1 MDMKELQLIQ
11 ERWNYICGGFWY
23 IDEHQMADQA
33 DTLGLT
39 AAELAAFLQSLTPG
53 HEEQVREITAA
64 LGLDREPK
72 AFDPLPKSFEIMLRC
87 DQSWLETAP
96 ETPLDPEFGS
106 VAMAVLG
113 REIAEQLGAET
124 SLPEAMFRR
133 IMEVTGRVPDLSD
146 LSKGRMKPEE

>member
-1 MDMKELQLIQ
+1 M
-11 ERWNYICGGFWY
+11 
-23 IDEHQMADQA
+23 
-33 DTLGLT
+33 
-39 AAELAAFLQSLTPG
+39 
-53 HEEQVREITAA
+53 REITAA

-87 DQSWLETAP
+87 DQSWLETVP

-113 REIAEQLGAET
+113 REIAELLGAET
-124 SLPEAMFRR
+124 SLPEAMLRR